1 MENAVVLPINFNMPM
16 ETLLPVPQVVQI
28 KPNAKKEEIC
38 GLTPTIALSVTPN
51 ANNAKPMP
59 LLVSKTKPVTPLPKK
74 DVGEPL
80 PMELLLLAPMPKT
93 KLMYL
98 VPIKNLTKLMKLEL
112 PLP

>member
-1 MENAVVLPINFNMPM
+1 MPM

-59 LLVSKTKPVTPLPKK
+59 LLVLPTPVVLPLPLK

-80 PMELLLLAPMPKT
+80 PMELIRLASMPKI
-93 KLMYL
+93 KLMSL